1 MIKDMTSASY
11 CLLFFLHF
19 VLLVFFFSFGED
31 PRVVFV
37 DVHSISIEL

>member
-19 VLLVFFFSFGED
+19 VSLVFFFLLERTHGLF
-31 PRVVFV
+31 
-37 DVHSISIEL
+37 L